1 MKKTELM
8 QTVKNLL
15 LSNYH
20 ASLCSQIS
28 EDDKRDLTGFPYA
41 SLVRYSLNEQ
51 GQPVLLLSRIAE
63 HTHYI
68 QANNKVALLVQQEA
82 SDVDGNVQEAA
93 RISLIGELK
102 LADKEQAQGF
112 SERYFRQ
119 FPDAQMYYEQ
129 LDFDF
134 YYLEV
139 KQTRYVGGFAKA
151 HWLEGQS
158 WLPVIGFAEAETGTI
173 THMNDDHSNAVQHY
187 CELYDIEN
195 SEQDAVLTGLFVEGM
210 HIKVGFKTHFA
221 AFNEPVETREAMHQ
235 ILIKLARASSL

>member
-8 QTVKNLL
+8 QIVKNLL

-28 EDDKRDLTGFPYA
+28 EDDKRSLTGFPYA
-41 SLVRYSLNEQ
+41 SVVRYSLNEK

-63 HTHYI
+63 HTYYI

-82 SDVDGNVQEAA
+82 SEVDGNVQEAA

-102 LADKEQAQGF
+102 LADKEQAQHF

-119 FPDAQMYYEQ
+119 FPDAKMYYEE

-158 WLPVIGFAEAETGTI
+158 WLPAIGFAEAETGMI
-173 THMNDDHSNAVQHY
+173 THMNDDHSNAIQHY
-187 CELYDIEN
+187 CELYQIEN
-195 SEQDAVLTGLFVEGM
+195 PQQDAVLTGLFVEGM
-210 HIKVGFKTHFA
+210 HIKVGFKTYFA
-221 AFNEPVETREAMHQ
+221 AFNELVETREAMHQ